1 MWWRRAP
8 SSHPHPS
15 DPWVVCFLSLFLL
28 VCFSVVQNAPSL
40 PKVTQGL
47 PIGHVS
53 PPPRERAQRGTR
65 PPRRAIPPL
74 ARPSRP
80 APQPL
85 RRRTAPRGGRL
96 CRGLARRL
104 FTAGGVKRVSHTR
117 PPTRSGAARASLLLR
132 PRVAA
137 DCPREQLPRRGG
149 GGVHGADPNHTNN
162 NHDHNLITGM
172 SGLRIQGPTAV
183 AHTSKCS
190 SGASR
195 ERDTHTP
202 RMR

>member
-1 MWWRRAP
+1 MGRKR
-8 SSHPHPS
+8 SSRTSHFPQGQA
-15 DPWVVCFLSLFLL
+15 

-149 GGVHGADPNHTNN
+149 GGVHGADPNHTNK
-162 NHDHNLITGM
+162 NHDHNNNRNVGVAIT
-172 SGLRIQGPTAV
+172 R
-183 AHTSKCS
+183 AHRCR
-190 SGASR
+190 A
-195 ERDTHTP
+195 HL
-202 RMR
+202 